1 MVCYEVI
8 KEIDVEWT
16 ACIVNEGLDVIFQSF
31 TAFFILQTVMM
42 VAVVV
47 MVMLVMM
54 LVMLIVV
61 VLMLIMVVMVVMR
74 VGHHRPV
81 CQHVGVFV
89 GVFVGVSVLAVV
101 SVKASHLVSLFL
113 GFFASARKAPLQFT
127 SFIRRFLFRVWLGPR

>member
-1 MVCYEVI
+1 MVPGEVRG
-8 KEIDVEWT
+8 VRM
-16 ACIVNEGLDVIFQSF
+16 G
-31 TAFFILQTVMM
+31 
-42 VAVVV
+42 VVV
-47 MVMLVMM
+47 GMC
-54 LVMLIVV
+54 VV
-61 VLMLIMVVMVVMR
+61 AFVVVVMR

-81 CQHVGVFV
+81 CQHV